1 MNDYEKILI
10 YAVMYAIT
18 KNGTG
23 VPKQTV
29 NYIYK
34 EIEEKKLSE
43 TCLFIIEMEIEKEI
57 ENSKM
62 HIYDKEIWLEL
73 LDTLKIHRNLK
84 ES

>member
-1 MNDYEKILI
+1 MNDYETILI

-18 KNGTG
+18 KSGTG
-23 VPKQTV
+23 VQKQTV

-34 EIEEKKLSE
+34 EIEENKLSE
-43 TCLFIIEMEIEKEI
+43 TCLFVMEIEIEKEI

-62 HIYDKEIWLEL
+62 HIYYKDIWLEL
-73 LDTLKIHRNLK
+73 LDKLKIYRNLK